1 MKVEKRIHATEPAYP
16 NRRQFSQYR
25 LLAGVAAIGLGAAVG
40 SGQEGRLGGDI
51 AVSPRSPKIA
61 AQAEE
66 TRIRGRIRAEP
77 GPSCTATNAPA
88 ASTNQ
93 VAPAAASTNQP
104 AAVLKSR
111 GEMPAEPR

>member
-51 AVSPRSPKIA
+51 AVSPREAKTA
-61 AQAEE
+61 VVQ
-66 TRIRGRIRAEP
+66 TKGVMRAP
-77 GPSCTATNAPA
+77 RGPSCAATNAPA

-93 VAPAAASTNQP
+93 APSSAASTNKA
-104 AAVLKSR
+104 AAVQKSL
-111 GEMPAEPR
+111 GQMPAEPK